1 MDEIIFMNVN
11 NVKKSGSMFLG
22 VDVGS
27 FHAFIMWNLFRYFH
41 AKSKGY
47 DWMSNFSLGNY

>member
-27 FHAFIMWNLFRYFH
+27 FHAFIM
-41 AKSKGY
+41 
-47 DWMSNFSLGNY
+47 